1 VIAFQKNLVA
11 AADAHHLMAD
21 FSEAGGGIS
30 SAEECE
36 DSGTEQD
43 GLEHPAPVP
52 GELRFFVRVLH
63 RLSGSGLW
71 SWVLQ
76 P

>member
-1 VIAFQKNLVA
+1 
-11 AADAHHLMAD
+11 MAD

-36 DSGTEQD
+36 DSGTEQE

-52 GELRFFVRVLH
+52 G
-63 RLSGSGLW
+63 
-71 SWVLQ
+71 
-76 P
+76 